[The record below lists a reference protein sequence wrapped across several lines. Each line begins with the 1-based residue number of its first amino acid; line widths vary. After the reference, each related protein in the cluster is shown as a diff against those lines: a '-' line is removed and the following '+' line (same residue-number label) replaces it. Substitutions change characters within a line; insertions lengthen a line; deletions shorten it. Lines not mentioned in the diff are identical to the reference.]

1 MIDVIKN
8 LLIAIRR
15 RLSARRSP
23 RSIVARPFGR
33 QIPQCLARTGTWGC
47 RWRRE
52 RKARMTASGKQNTP
66 PSTPCWTRST
76 PVWTTWRRRMTTST
90 SASRSCWSPTGRHA
104 WSSSSNSGR
113 TPAMPAPRLQE
124 PLTGPP
130 PCLPGLDSGLG
141 THPLAYQLLRR
152 LRQENY
158 LNPGGGGC
166 GELRSRHCTPA
177 WVTRAKLHVKKKKKK
192 KEVL

>member
-1 MIDVIKN
+1 MGAEFRLGRGGAGRGGEGAAELRFQGGAPASGRRSAV
-8 LLIAIRR
+8 AFHPSGPVFYPPPPPSIRR
-15 RLSARRSP
+15 LLSARRSP

-33 QIPQCLARTGTWGC
+33 PIPQCRAPTGTWGC

-90 SASRSCWSPTGRHA
+90 PASRSCWSPTGRHA

-124 PLTGPP
+124 SPTGPP

-141 THPLAYQLLRR
+141 THPLA
-152 LRQENY
+152 
-158 LNPGGGGC
+158 
-166 GELRSRHCTPA
+166 
-177 WVTRAKLHVKKKKKK
+177 
-192 KEVL
+192 